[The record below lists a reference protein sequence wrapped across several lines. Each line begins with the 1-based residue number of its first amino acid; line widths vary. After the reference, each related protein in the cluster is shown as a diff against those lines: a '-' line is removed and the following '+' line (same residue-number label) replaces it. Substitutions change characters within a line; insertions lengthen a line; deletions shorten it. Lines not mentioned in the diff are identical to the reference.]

1 MADSPAFN
9 KLVDIEKRSRQ
20 HARDLP
26 QQVEAKTI
34 WSGVGFSLA
43 GNRYVVPMGEI
54 AEISH
59 VPRFTQVPGV
69 QSWVK
74 GVANVRGRLM
84 PVLDLMSFLDRVSD
98 YPLKRRRLLVI
109 ERGELYSGLVV
120 DAVLGMQ
127 HFPVDSFVNELP
139 GSFQVTRQ
147 YLKGGYRRDD
157 EVWAIFSLHELAQDP
172 SFMNVAS

>member
-9 KLVDIEKRSRQ
+9 KLVDIEKRSRE
-20 HARDLP
+20 HASDLP
-26 QQVEAKTI
+26 QQVAAKTM

-43 GNRYVVPMGEI
+43 GNRYVVPMREV

-84 PVLDLMSFLDRVSD
+84 PVLDLMSFLDRVSEF
-98 YPLKRRRLLVI
+98 PLKRRRLLVI

-127 HFPVDSFVNELP
+127 HFSVDSFVNELP
-139 GSFQVTRQ
+139 GSFQVTRP
-147 YLKGGYRRDD
+147 YLKGAYQRDD
-157 EVWAIFSLHELAQDP
+157 EVWGIFSLHALAQDP
-172 SFMNVAS
+172 QFMNVAS